1 MGNMQLAI
9 SNWQWA
15 IDKKFRVVYLKS
27 KIMAALN
34 FKQTKVYQK
43 AFEQAMNVFELSKGF
58 PTDEKYSLT
67 DQVRRASRSV
77 CANLAEAY
85 RKKVYPAHFLS
96 KLTDC
101 DAENSET
108 NVWIDFAFACKYLL
122 EVDKNRLI
130 ERNEEVGRLL
140 NHMILNPDKY

>member
-1 MGNMQLAI
+1 
-9 SNWQWA
+9 
-15 IDKKFRVVYLKS
+15 
-27 KIMAALN
+27 MAALN

-85 RKKVYPAHFLS
+85 RKKVYPAHFLLS
-96 KLTDC
+96 LPIVMLKILRLMFGLT
-101 DAENSET
+101 
-108 NVWIDFAFACKYLL
+108 LL
-122 EVDKNRLI
+122 LRASI
-130 ERNEEVGRLL
+130 C
-140 NHMILNPDKY
+140 

>member
-1 MGNMQLAI
+1 
-9 SNWQWA
+9 
-15 IDKKFRVVYLKS
+15 
-27 KIMAALN
+27 MAALN

-43 AFEQAMNVFELSKGF
+43 AFEQAMDIFEVSKTF
-58 PTDEKYSLT
+58 PKEEKYSLT
-67 DQVRRASRSV
+67 DQVRRSSRSV

-85 RKKVYPAHFLS
+85 RKKIYPANFLS

-108 NVWIDFAFACKYLL
+108 NVWIDFAFACKYLS

-130 ERNEEVGRLL
+130 ERNDEVGRLL
-140 NHMILNPDKY
+140 NHMMHNPEKY